1 LLSYEVSAYSIPIG
15 DFDGAVLLGSAGF
28 RFGVGSPIRITILDD
43 DGAFDPAD
51 LLANSLLV
59 GNDLQGSITDFTYQ
73 TITVDQNGTPASFEV
88 GILERAAVADYL
100 FVSVDAARKDFS
112 NVRLPAAQTY
122 AAGDTFD
129 FEGTLD
135 LSLIA
140 RKIIGT
146 SASENL
152 RGSGL
157 SQVIEAGDGFDWI
170 TPGAGSDTIDGGTGR
185 DMVSFADL
193 VDTAGRPA
201 TQYRLELD
209 LNTGIGTTSGND
221 VYTLQNVERITGTVN
236 PDRIAGDAENNE
248 IRGLGGFDWFMGSD
262 GTDTY
267 DGGTG
272 EDMVSYLGADAAIT
286 LNLSDV
292 SANTGQAAGDEYTS
306 IERFTGTNF
315 VDYFYGDDGENNF
328 RGMAGYDVF
337 FGSAGGRE
345 RYDGGSGSDTITYV
359 NSTAGV
365 IADLGLGYGSGGD
378 ASRDLYTS
386 IENLGGTNFDDMLV
400 GDDGRNN
407 LRGLSGND
415 TISGGGGIDRIFGG
429 RGEAAAR
436 AKAPTPS
443 PILNTWF
450 SKTQRSAF
458 GVFEFRE

>member
-73 TITVDQNGTPASFEV
+73 TITVDQNGTPASFDV

-345 RYDGGSGSDTITYV
+345 RYDGGSGSDTIT
-359 NSTAGV
+359 
-365 IADLGLGYGSGGD
+365 
-378 ASRDLYTS
+378 
-386 IENLGGTNFDDMLV
+386 
-400 GDDGRNN
+400 DDGRNN

-429 RGEAAAR
+429 RGDDVIDGGAGSDYILYQGASTDFEILRVGTGRAATVSWQGSGAGEG
-436 AKAPTPS
+436 TDTLTN
-443 PILNTWF
+443 IEYM
-450 SKTQRSAF
+450 
-458 GVFEFRE
+458 VFEDTTISIWSL